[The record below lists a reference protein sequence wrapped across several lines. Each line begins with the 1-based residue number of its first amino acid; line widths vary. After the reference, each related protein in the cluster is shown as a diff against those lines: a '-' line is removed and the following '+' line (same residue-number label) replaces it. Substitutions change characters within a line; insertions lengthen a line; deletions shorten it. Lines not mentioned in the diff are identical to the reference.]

1 MNTLEI
7 FKNLKTKQEQ
17 DSNLNLSQS
26 ADSTDMSTVSEE
38 EADPVIVLEEDKK
51 ESQQKIEEEPIENVE
66 IVRIN
71 F

>member
-1 MNTLEI
+1 M
-7 FKNLKTKQEQ
+7 
-17 DSNLNLSQS
+17 SQS

>member
-66 IVRIN
+66 IVRID